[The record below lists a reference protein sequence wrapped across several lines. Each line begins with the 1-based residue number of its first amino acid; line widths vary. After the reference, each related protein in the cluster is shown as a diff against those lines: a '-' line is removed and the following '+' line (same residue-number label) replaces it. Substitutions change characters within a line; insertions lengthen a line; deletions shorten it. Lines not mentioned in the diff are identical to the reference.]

1 MQLINGSA
9 IKRTIKSRIFIWII
23 PRVYGVGQ
31 MILPMI
37 LVYESISNADDITDT
52 EITSDTDS
60 SIPSLHQETDLL
72 GRVTATHSALS

>member
-1 MQLINGSA
+1 
-9 IKRTIKSRIFIWII
+9 
-23 PRVYGVGQ
+23 
-31 MILPMI
+31 MILPLI
-37 LVYESISNADDITDT
+37 LVYESISNTDDITDT